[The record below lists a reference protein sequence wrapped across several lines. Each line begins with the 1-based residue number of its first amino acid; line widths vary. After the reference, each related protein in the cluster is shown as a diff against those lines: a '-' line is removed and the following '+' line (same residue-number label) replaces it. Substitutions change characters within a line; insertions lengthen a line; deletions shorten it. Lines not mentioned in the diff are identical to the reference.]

1 MLSRPI
7 PIRKNT
13 AIRAFPDEGTA
24 QQRNRDGLTSAEM
37 RQQDEKRA
45 TAMMTYP
52 TESLGAEASLRIGP
66 KADETIADLRPSQD
80 IASPWMTVLNPCNPS
95 RTEGNTATRLGRWQ
109 HIFPRPLRAS
119 KIKWKSLCSPAAV
132 PITTEESP
140 DTEQLASQ
148 YRHSSYRIAVAADS
162 ELYEETPSREWLMRE
177 MIAIRLSHGFQI
189 VTSAGVTG
197 WPANQR
203 NSIFDATMFTHEG
216 LVIHLSK
223 SNTVHQLRYV
233 ENCEIEIK
241 CFSHPNLGDE
251 NVIPPSIKYRP
262 AIRTMLESEYMPQEM
277 QLSRK
282 CEELDWQQLDSFL
295 TRTTKQQLVNVAA
308 TLRFWC
314 ARFVLIP
321 VDPPINTRRPL
332 HSSSGDSEEEMR
344 LEGIQR
350 LTQIWQRFRYI
361 SPEERRFQVALR
373 QRKGTNPLNIIYQT
387 RNPSAIVAA
396 EKENLQEGVS
406 ASGAVELLPESELYQ
421 RSNLNL
427 ASLAQTIQSE
437 RGISMVDR
445 RWHWRL
451 HYSCFIGFELTTW
464 LLQNF
469 RDVESRE
476 EAVEL
481 GNELMDYGLFQ
492 HVEQRH
498 NFRDGNYFYQIATDY
513 RTPRP
518 ESKGWFGTKKSVPP
532 TPVSEAGKPLSQ
544 LPVSRP
550 SSNGG
555 GVSAAGDPT
564 SNEKQRLGIALS
576 KALLYDVDHR
586 KRSYRRELITL
597 HYDRLHNPDN
607 CYHIR
612 IEWMNVTSKLI
623 EDAIVSWASTV
634 DRYGL
639 KLVEVPLAEASAI
652 TDMHPFRSPYVVR
665 LACPPPSQQPQTS
678 AYFDATSFSPQT
690 TSEKHFYQ
698 KAILKKFRYILDF
711 EAASDFPSD
720 VDVAYSWGVP
730 DYKYAQYIHQSGVLL
745 VQINEEGHFLLL
757 ANRLYSNRNGFGQ
770 EAIQDAVD
778 PKNQSA
784 RSNTKMGSPRA
795 SPYSSPVVRPT
806 AELPKPGLQGPIS
819 GYATPE
825 QLKSE
830 LESFCHDATAL
841 STFYNETLHKPMVLR
856 RHTPY
861 TEGNIPI
868 LGLPPNLVLRN
879 RGSTSR
885 IGRSTDSA
893 VEGVVST
900 STDLELAKKD

>member
-13 AIRAFPDEGTA
+13 AFREFHEEGTA
-24 QQRNRDGLTSAEM
+24 QQRSRNGLASAEM
-37 RQQDEKRA
+37 RQEDQRNRA
-45 TAMMTYP
+45 TATMTHH
-52 TESLGAEASLRIGP
+52 TEPSGAEATLRTEP
-66 KADETIADLRPSQD
+66 EADKTIADLVVAPD
-80 IASPWMTVLNPCNPS
+80 VASPWMTVLNPSNPTK
-95 RTEGNTATRLGRWQ
+95 TEGNTAIRLRRWQ

-119 KIKWKSLCSPAAV
+119 KMKWKSLCSPAAV

-140 DTEQLASQ
+140 SSEQLASQ

-162 ELYEETPSREWLMRE
+162 ELYEETQSREWLLRE

-189 VTSAGVTG
+189 VTSPGVTRR
-197 WPANQR
+197 PDDQR
-203 NSIFDATMFTHEG
+203 NCIFDPKMFTYEG
-216 LVIHLSK
+216 LVIHLVK
-223 SNTVHQLRYV
+223 SNTVHQLRYI

-241 CFSHPNLGDE
+241 CFSRLNLGE
-251 NVIPPSIKYRP
+251 VGVLPPSITYRP
-262 AIRTMLESEYMPQEM
+262 AIRTMLASEYMPQEI
-277 QLSRK
+277 QFYRK
-282 CEELDWQQLDSFL
+282 AEDLDWQQLDLLL
-295 TRTTKQQLVNVAA
+295 TKTKQQFVNVAA

-321 VDPPINTRRPL
+321 VDPPINTRRSL
-332 HSSSGDSEEEMR
+332 QSSNGDSEEEMR

-350 LTQIWQRFRYI
+350 LTQLWQRFRYI

-373 QRKGTNPLNIIYQT
+373 QPKGTNPLNIIYQT
-387 RNPSAIVAA
+387 RNLSAIVAA
-396 EKENLQEGVS
+396 EKDNLQEGVS
-406 ASGAVELLPESELYQ
+406 ASGAIELLPESELYQ
-421 RSNLNL
+421 RFNLNL
-427 ASLAQTIQSE
+427 ASLAQTIQSD

-469 RDVESRE
+469 RDVETRE

-481 GNELMDYGLFQ
+481 GNELMDHGLFQ

-518 ESKGWFGTKKSVPP
+518 ESKSWFGTKKSVPP
-532 TPVSEAGKPLSQ
+532 TPILEAPGMPLSQ
-544 LPVSRP
+544 APASRS

-555 GVSAAGDPT
+555 ESFAAGDPT
-564 SNEKQRLGIALS
+564 PSSDKQRLGIALS

-586 KRSYRRELITL
+586 KRSYRREVITL

-623 EDAIVSWASTV
+623 EDTIISWATTI

-652 TDMHPFRSPYVVR
+652 TDMHHFRAPYLVR
-665 LACPPPSQQPQTS
+665 LAYPPPSQQPQHST
-678 AYFDATSFSPQT
+678 YFDAKSFSTRT
-690 TSEKHFYQ
+690 TSDNHFYQ

-711 EAASDFPSD
+711 EAASDFPPD

-757 ANRLYSNRNGFGQ
+757 ANRLYSNRNAFGQ
-770 EAIQDAVD
+770 EVAHDALD
-778 PKNQSA
+778 PKSQST
-784 RSNTKMGSPRA
+784 RSNTHSGSPRA
-795 SPYSSPVVRPT
+795 SPFSSPVVRPT
-806 AELPKPGLQGPIS
+806 AEPPRAGTQGPIS
-819 GYATPE
+819 GYTTPE

-830 LESFCHDATAL
+830 LESFCHNATAL
-841 STFYNETLHKPMVLR
+841 STFYDETLHKPVVPR

-861 TEGNIPI
+861 TEGNIPT
-868 LGLPPNLVLRN
+868 LGLPPNVVLRN
-879 RGSTSR
+879 RM
-885 IGRSTDSA
+885 SA
-893 VEGVVST
+893 SDQNTVEGVVPT
-900 STDLELAKKD
+900 STDFDLVKKD

>member
-13 AIRAFPDEGTA
+13 AVREFHDEGTA
-24 QQRNRDGLTSAEM
+24 QQKNRDGLASADM
-37 RQQDEKRA
+37 RPEDGRSRTA
-45 TAMMTYP
+45 AMMTHRSEP
-52 TESLGAEASLRIGP
+52 VGADASLRTEL
-66 KADETIADLRPSQD
+66 KADTTIADIVVSQNV
-80 IASPWMTVLNPCNPS
+80 ASPWMTVLNPCNPS
-95 RTEGNTATRLGRWQ
+95 KTEGDTLSRLGRWQ

-132 PITTEESP
+132 PMTIEQSP
-140 DTEQLASQ
+140 NAEQLASQ
-148 YRHSSYRIAVAADS
+148 YRHSSYCIAAATDS
-162 ELYEETPSREWLMRE
+162 ELYEETHSRGWLMRE
-177 MIAIRLSHGFQI
+177 MVALRLSHGFQI
-189 VTSAGVTG
+189 ATSPDATG
-197 WPANQR
+197 WSEDQR
-203 NSIFDATMFTHEG
+203 NNIFDANLFTQEG
-216 LVIHLSK
+216 LVIRLSK
-223 SNTVHQLRYV
+223 SNTVHQLRYI
-233 ENCEIEIK
+233 ENSEIEIK
-241 CFSHPNLGDE
+241 CFYRLHPGELS
-251 NVIPPSIKYRP
+251 VLPTSTIYKP
-262 AIRTMLESEYMPQEM
+262 AIRTMLESEYMPREI
-277 QLSRK
+277 QLYRK
-282 CEELDWQQLDSFL
+282 GEDLDWQQLDSFL
-295 TRTTKQQLVNVAA
+295 SQSRKQQLVNVAA

-321 VDPPINTRRPL
+321 VDPPMNSRRPL
-332 HSSSGDSEEEMR
+332 HSANGDSEEEMR

-373 QRKGTNPLNIIYQT
+373 QRKGANPLNIIYQT
-387 RNPSAIVAA
+387 RNLSAIVAA
-396 EKENLQEGVS
+396 EKENLQEDAS
-406 ASGAVELLPESELYQ
+406 ASGAVELLPQSELYQ
-421 RSNLNL
+421 RSTLNL

-469 RDVESRE
+469 RDIESRE

-481 GNELMDYGLFQ
+481 GNELMDHGLFQ

-498 NFRDGNYFYQIATDY
+498 NFRDGNYFYQIAPDY

-532 TPVSEAGKPLSQ
+532 TPVSEAPGKPLSQ
-544 LPVSRP
+544 VPASRS

-555 GVSAAGDPT
+555 ENPAAGDPT
-564 SNEKQRLGIALS
+564 TSSDKQRLGIALS

-623 EDAIVSWASTV
+623 EDAIVSWATTV

-652 TDMHPFRSPYVVR
+652 TDMHHFRAPYLVR

-678 AYFDATSFSPQT
+678 AYFDAKSFSPQT
-690 TSEKHFYQ
+690 TSDNHFYQ

-711 EAASDFPSD
+711 EAASDFPPD
-720 VDVAYSWGVP
+720 VDVTYSWGVP
-730 DYKYAQYIHQSGVLL
+730 HYKYAQYIHQTGVLL

-757 ANRLYSNRNGFGQ
+757 ANRLYSNRNSFGQ
-770 EAIQDAVD
+770 EAAQDAVD
-778 PKNQSA
+778 PKSQST
-784 RSNTKMGSPRA
+784 RSNTQTGSPRA

-806 AELPKPGLQGPIS
+806 AELPRPGPQGRTG

-830 LESFCHDATAL
+830 LESFCQDATAL
-841 STFYNETLHKPMVLR
+841 RTFYNETLHKPMVPR

-861 TEGNIPI
+861 TEGNIPT

-879 RGSTSR
+879 RKSASK
-885 IGRSTDSA
+885 IGKSTDNA
-893 VEGVVST
+893 VEEVVPT
-900 STDLELAKKD
+900 STDFDLA